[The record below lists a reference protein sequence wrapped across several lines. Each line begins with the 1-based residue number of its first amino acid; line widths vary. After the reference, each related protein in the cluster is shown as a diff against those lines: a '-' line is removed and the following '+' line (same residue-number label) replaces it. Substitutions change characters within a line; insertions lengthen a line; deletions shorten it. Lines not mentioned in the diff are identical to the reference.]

1 MGRDRLGLPG
11 HIGSRPGPYP
21 QRMTSSRTEAA
32 LPASVRL
39 PERLSVGTRGLVA
52 AIVVSRVVVLFA
64 AWFAE
69 QVVTVNPRLT
79 SGDGGPILR
88 SLTAWDGWWY
98 LGIARD
104 GYHAAPLVDGYHDYA
119 FLPLW
124 PSLIRLLSL
133 PWPGL
138 AGPIA
143 VVLSNALF
151 VVGLV
156 VLVRLGEKVVGPERA
171 ALGAI
176 LLAIFPFS
184 AVFSMAYAESLF
196 LCLSAGAF
204 LAAERDRR
212 LLAGILVALAAV
224 TRLQGAVLAL
234 PIWLLLFLRDGR
246 RLRPSQAWLLL
257 GPLAAAAFLGGASVF
272 AGGAGAY
279 GAAQAAW
286 GRAGVGGAAPDASLI
301 SLLSLINIV
310 QLLTL
315 LAAVFLLVFLRP
327 DRIPLPYG
335 LLTVLSLG
343 LVFASGSLESI
354 GRHVMLAFPYSWLL
368 AGRRA
373 RWFRVGWPVVSL
385 VLLFV
390 LSTAMFA
397 GRFVP

>member
-1 MGRDRLGLPG
+1 MGRVVPGLPG
-11 HIGSRPGPYP
+11 HIRSRSGPYP

-39 PERLSVGTRGLVA
+39 TDRLSFGTRALVA
-52 AIVVSRVVVLFA
+52 AIVVSRAVVLA
-64 AWFAE
+64 SAWVAE
-69 QVVTVNPRLT
+69 QVVTVNPKLT

-104 GYHAAPLVDGYHDYA
+104 GYHAAPLTDGYHDYA

-124 PSLIRLLSL
+124 PALVRLLAW

-143 VVLSNALF
+143 VVLANTLF

-156 VLVRLGEKVVGPERA
+156 IFVRLGEKVVGPERA
-171 ALGAI
+171 AFGAI

-196 LCLSAGAF
+196 LCLSTGAF

-212 LLAGILVALAAV
+212 LLAGILVALAAL

-246 RLRPSQAWLLL
+246 HLRRSQAWLLL
-257 GPLAAAAFLGGASVF
+257 GPLAAIAFLGAVSVL

-286 GRAGVGGAAPDASLI
+286 GRAGVGGAAPDASLG
-301 SLLSLINIV
+301 SLLSLVNVI
-310 QLLTL
+310 QLATL
-315 LAAVFLLVFLRP
+315 LVAVFLLVYLRP

-335 LLTVLSLG
+335 LLTLLSLG

-354 GRHVMLAFPYSWLL
+354 GRHVMTAFPYAWLL

-373 RWFRVGWPVVSL
+373 RWFRVGWPIVSL